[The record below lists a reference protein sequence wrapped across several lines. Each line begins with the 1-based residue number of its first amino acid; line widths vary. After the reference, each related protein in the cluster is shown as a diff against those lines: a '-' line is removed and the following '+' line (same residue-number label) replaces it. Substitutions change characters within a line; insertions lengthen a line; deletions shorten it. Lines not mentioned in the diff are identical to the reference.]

1 MAGVHGEHM
10 YGYVDRVPGLCSVAT
25 QFFHINFVPL
35 FPLGTY
41 IVLEGASPQQGP
53 QGKRIP
59 MNAKS
64 VLVGYFRGW
73 VGLAAVGLFAYC
85 AIQAG
90 TILLDGQPDGL
101 VRGLVIAGLLA
112 AYCCVWWA
120 MLATHRSWLAAWG
133 VVLAATG
140 GYFWWDHA
148 NPPPPKPA
156 NPFKAVMPKLL
167 KEREELPTFLAWAH
181 GCLFALCAMR
191 TFDTAGRLRA
201 YDLGE
206 MLGLTEEQID
216 EIRES
221 QSPQPDGQPKADEYS
236 S

>member
-10 YGYVDRVPGLCSVAT
+10 YGYVDRVPGLCHVAT

-41 IVLEGASPQQGP
+41 LILEGANPQQGP

-59 MNAKS
+59 MSAKS
-64 VLVGYFRGW
+64 VLLGYFRGW
-73 VGLAAVGLFAYC
+73 VGLGAIVLFGYC

-101 VRGLVIAGLLA
+101 IRGLVIAGLLA
-112 AYCCVWWA
+112 AYGCVWWA
-120 MLATHRSWLAAWG
+120 IIGSHKSWLLAWA

-140 GYFWWDHA
+140 GYFWWDHE

-156 NPFKAVMPKLL
+156 NPFKAAMPKLL
-167 KEREELPTFLAWAH
+167 KEREEMPTFFLWAH
-181 GCLFALCAMR
+181 GCLFALGVMR
-191 TFDTAGRLRA
+191 TFDTAGRLRS
-201 YDLGE
+201 YELGE

-216 EIRES
+216 AIR
-221 QSPQPDGQPKADEYS
+221 DGPAHETELQPKADEYS